1 MRDSPVTDV
10 ATIVDIAS
18 KIGTISGLLLILWG
32 GVTRKWVFGW
42 LYDQMVAAY
51 DVRLAAKD
59 AEIQEWKQRA
69 LEQAGLN
76 KATVD
81 SLQKLVAQAAS
92 RRTNE
97 KTAPGGTGA
106 PS

>member
-1 MRDSPVTDV
+1 MTDV

-18 KIGTISGLLLILWG
+18 KIGTISGLLIVLWG

-59 AEIQEWKQRA
+59 AEIVEWKQRA
-69 LEQAGLN
+69 LEQAGIN
-76 KATVD
+76 KATVE
-81 SLQKLVAQAAS
+81 SLQKLVSQAS
-92 RRTNE
+92 VRQGSGG
-97 KTAPGGTGA
+97 KTTPGTGA
-106 PS
+106 QA

>member
-1 MRDSPVTDV
+1 MTDV

-18 KIGTISGLLLILWG
+18 KIGTISGLLIVLWG

-59 AEIQEWKQRA
+59 TEIQEWKNRA
-69 LEQAGLN
+69 LEQAGIN
-76 KATVD
+76 KATVE
-81 SLQKLVAQAAS
+81 SLQKLVSQASVRQATS
-92 RRTNE
+92 GSKAT
-97 KTAPGGTGA
+97 PGTGA
-106 PS
+106 QA